1 MATGGDEV
9 YLVWPDTRLGEFG
22 PTNQKIGFA
31 RRQAIA
37 SPEIFISPPSGPGGQ
52 QVTVQGFN
60 LQPDLNVFIQAGGV
74 TIATERTN
82 ASGRFTTSLFM
93 PVSSEGAQNVRVF
106 DESGNF
112 AQASYYTD
120 FGFGDIQKE
129 TQALAEAIQGLMV
142 GAPATDTDK
151 GRTPEAPDDDG
162 DGDIVVVHPGG
173 GGGGSEWWTVLLAAL
188 AGALAGGL
196 IAGGILLRAAR
207 RGGGPPQPPATPDS
221 PAQPEPSN
229 MAPSPETPAPPDM
242 PDAPGTPDNVGGQD
256 TGGR

>member
-22 PTNQKIGFA
+22 PINQKIGFA

-82 ASGRFTTSLFM
+82 ASGRFTTTLFM

-129 TQALAEAIQGLMV
+129 TQALAEAIQGLVV
-142 GAPATDTDK
+142 GAPAADSDA
-151 GRTPEAPDDDG
+151 GRTPEAPDDGDGEDRDDRDG
-162 DGDIVVVHPGG
+162 D
-173 GGGGSEWWTVLLAAL
+173 GGSEWWTVLLAAL

-196 IAGGILLRAAR
+196 IAGGILLRRRETRRRAASN
-207 RGGGPPQPPATPDS
+207 PPATPGHARLTGAS
-221 PAQPEPSN
+221 EHGAF
-229 MAPSPETPAPPDM
+229 TG
-242 PDAPGTPDNVGGQD
+242 DAGTAGHAGGA
-256 TGGR
+256 